1 MAEEVLRRPISA
13 RETRW
18 AAASAGWL
26 ARRGIRPNTISIMS
40 VVFAAGAGGCLV
52 ALSQTQGWVP
62 GVLLPLGAA
71 LCIQLRLLCNLFDGM
86 VAVEQG
92 QKTKSG
98 EIFNELPDRF
108 ADAFILASAGYVS
121 QSLSGLHELG
131 WLAAVLSLIT
141 AYTRSLGAA
150 VGAGQHFLGPMAKQH
165 RMATITV
172 TCVVLSVTAAWP
184 WRGELMAIGLGL
196 IAAGC
201 LITIARRTGRIVREL
216 ESQ

>member
-1 MAEEVLRRPISA
+1 MTEKVMRRPISA
-13 RETRW
+13 RDTRW
-18 AAASAGWL
+18 AAANAGWL

-40 VVFAAGAGGCLV
+40 VVFAAAAGGCLV
-52 ALSQTQGWVP
+52 RLGQTDGLLP

-108 ADAFILASAGYVS
+108 ADAFILAGAGYVS
-121 QSLSGLHELG
+121 QSLGWLNELG
-131 WLAAVLSLIT
+131 WTAAVLAVIT
-141 AYTRSLGAA
+141 AYVRSLGAA

-165 RMATITV
+165 RMATMTIT
-172 TCVVLSVTAAWP
+172 CAVLSVTAAWP
-184 WRGELMAIGLGL
+184 CRGEIAASGLGL

-201 LITIARRTGRIVREL
+201 LVTITRRSVRIVREL
-216 ESQ
+216 ESR